1 MRGGEEGVATID
13 DARAQLLAG
22 QARRMKHDSVEAA
35 GLLRRGET
43 EQAAELLERISA
55 YANFIAAWLEDI
67 AQPPRETPGRG
78 KSRR

>member
-1 MRGGEEGVATID
+1 MWGGAEAVATID

-35 GLLRRGET
+35 RLRRRGET

-55 YANFIAAWLEDI
+55 YANFIAAWLEDMT
-67 AQPPRETPGRG
+67 QPPRETPSRG
-78 KSRR
+78 KSGR